1 MDLRTYFDRMADHW
15 DDEVTSIDEARRT
28 IVFLSE
34 IGEQT
39 HILDVACGTGA
50 MFEAYQEK
58 RPKHVTAIDL
68 SEKMAA
74 KAADKVKNNPMF
86 EVRCEDLFQIQDE
99 RYDCIVIYNAYPHF
113 TDKKQLVKKVAE
125 LLKADGRVTIAHGA
139 GKEVINLHHSN
150 VPEEIT
156 SELLSAKD
164 ESKIWD
170 EYFDIDTVVDTSGFY
185 LFSGKRYT
193 TKDI

>member
-1 MDLRTYFDRMADHW
+1 M
-15 DDEVTSIDEARRT
+15 
-28 IVFLSE
+28 
-34 IGEQT
+34 
-39 HILDVACGTGA
+39 
-50 MFEAYQEK
+50 
-58 RPKHVTAIDL
+58 
-68 SEKMAA
+68 
-74 KAADKVKNNPMF
+74 
-86 EVRCEDLFQIQDE
+86 
-99 RYDCIVIYNAYPHF
+99 
-113 TDKKQLVKKVAE
+113 
-125 LLKADGRVTIAHGA
+125 
-139 GKEVINLHHSN
+139 HHSN